1 MSFGL
6 SKPAINVPVLTTTR
20 LRLRAHELED
30 FEPSAVMWGDA
41 EVVRHVGGRPFTR
54 EESWARYLRYPG
66 LWALLGYGF
75 WLAEEKGTQRFVGDV
90 GFGDFKRAIEPKLE
104 GEPEAGWVLA
114 RHAQGKG
121 YATEAMGA
129 VLAWAD
135 QRLKGRASV
144 CMIDTGNASSIR
156 VADKLGYRE
165 FARTDYKEK
174 AVILYRRESKG

>member
-1 MSFGL
+1 MSLGL
-6 SKPAINVPVLTTTR
+6 SKPAINIPVLTTTR
-20 LRLRAHELED
+20 LRLRAHEFAD
-30 FEPSAVMWGDA
+30 FNAWAAIWGDA
-41 EVVRHVGGRPFTR
+41 EVARFVGGRPQTR
-54 EESWARYLRYPG
+54 DEAWLRFLRFPG
-66 LWALLGYGF
+66 LWQFLGYGY
-75 WLAEEKGTQRFVGDV
+75 WLAEEKGTHRIVGDV

-121 YATEAMGA
+121 FATEAMGA

-135 QRLKGRASV
+135 QRLKGRATV
-144 CMIDTGNASSIR
+144 CMIDTGNAPSIR

-174 AVILYRRESKG
+174 NVILYRRESKG

>member
-1 MSFGL
+1 MSLGL
-6 SKPAINVPVLTTTR
+6 GKPAVNIPVLTTTR
-20 LRLRAHELED
+20 LRLRPHELGD
-30 FEPSAVMWGDA
+30 FNAWAAMWGDA
-41 EVVRHVGGRPFTR
+41 EVTRHVGGKPQTR
-54 EESWARYLRYPG
+54 DEAWLRFLRFPG
-66 LWALLGYGF
+66 LWHFLGYGY

-114 RHAQGKG
+114 KHAHGKG

-144 CMIDTGNASSIR
+144 CMIDEGNAPSIR
-156 VADKLGYRE
+156 VAGKLGYRE
-165 FARTDYKEK
+165 FARTHFKEK
-174 AVILYRRESKG
+174 AVILYRRQSKG